1 MHFELNQM
9 YSEITQLYIKMG
21 EKNKSYSYFFKY
33 DSLSKL
39 IYSEENIN
47 SVSSMKTQFE
57 TEKKESQNKLLQTEI
72 ELSGKTIKQQ
82 RIVTYIII
90 GGLLMTAL
98 LAFFIFNGLK
108 KQKKAFVIISKQKE
122 EVHRQKEII
131 EEHQKETIDSIN
143 YAKRIQYALLANND
157 LLKRNLNTHFVLFK
171 PKDIVSGDFYWAT
184 EHNNKFYLAVCDCT
198 GHGVPGAFMS
208 LLNIGFLSEAIK
220 EKNIEKPNEVFNYVR
235 TRLIDSISS
244 DGQQDG
250 MDGILL
256 CIDKTLNQISYAAAN
271 NEPILVSDNN
281 IIELPAPSA
290 K

>member
-1 MHFELNQM
+1 MLA
-9 YSEITQLYIKMG
+9 SEIILN
-21 EKNKSYSYFFKY
+21 ENLNNHKNY
-33 DSLSKL
+33 
-39 IYSEENIN
+39 
-47 SVSSMKTQFE
+47 
-57 TEKKESQNKLLQTEI
+57 
-72 ELSGKTIKQQ
+72 
-82 RIVTYIII
+82 
-90 GGLLMTAL
+90 
-98 LAFFIFNGLK
+98 FIFYN
-108 KQKKAFVIISKQKE
+108 
-122 EVHRQKEII
+122 
-131 EEHQKETIDSIN
+131 
-143 YAKRIQYALLANND
+143 
-157 LLKRNLNTHFVLFK
+157 

-281 IIELPAPSA
+281 IIELSKDKMPVGKGEKTESFTLFTINGNKGGTLYLYTDGYADQFGGPKGKKFKYKALNELLLSVVELPMHEQ
-290 K
+290 KEKLDTTLSSWKMNLEQVDDVLIFGLKL